1 MLSNLK
7 AGEGKLEVTDKD
19 LGSQAYALIE
29 VVEPDSIKLIF
40 DTSYV
45 IVNKEIDGRVEIS
58 YKGQKINEVNWK
70 DVTIYEEK
78 K

>member
-1 MLSNLK
+1 M
-7 AGEGKLEVTDKD
+7 EVTDKD